1 MENWILLWSELGQ
14 RQVARIPNAMN
25 MCPLRQNTS
34 QTTFPTASFNIHK
47 MKLTLAVVQLLRRDL
62 VFGALQLDGLGHL
75 GVIVRQRNHL
85 QMFAVYLKVRGKTK
99 QIITPSQVIIKNCI
113 SRICFFH
120 KSTILYHVNSLSTW
134 FFFFFFFLR
143 FTCCRVRLYL
153 GFAFAVLPARLPW
166 SLPCYLLQTL
176 LACLPV

>member
-113 SRICFFH
+113 SRISFFSQKH
-120 KSTILYHVNSLSTW
+120 NFISCE
-134 FFFFFFFLR
+134 FFKYLIFFLLFFLR